1 MKHLNL
7 ILALLC
13 LVVWA
18 SLYIVYYKEQ
28 LIPWAINRFTR
39 DKMPKSIDIKDGYF
53 SDGLTVP
60 FRENL
65 YPSKKPTQA
74 GKEQNTEPPPQQ
86 PQKHDAEGDAPPPP
100 HQP

>member
-13 LVVWA
+13 LLTWV
-18 SLYIVYYKEQ
+18 SLYLVYYKEK

-53 SDGLTVP
+53 SDGIAVP

-65 YPSKKPTQA
+65 HPSKKPSQA
-74 GKEQNTEPPPQQ
+74 EEGENTEPSPQQ
-86 PQKHDAEGDAPPPP
+86 MQKHGAESDAPPPP

>member
-13 LVVWA
+13 LLTWV
-18 SLYIVYYKEQ
+18 SLYLVYYKEK

-53 SDGLTVP
+53 SDGIAIP

-65 YPSKKPTQA
+65 YPSKKPSQA
-74 GKEQNTEPPPQQ
+74 EEGKNTEPSPQQ
-86 PQKHDAEGDAPPPP
+86 PQKHGAEGDAPPPP